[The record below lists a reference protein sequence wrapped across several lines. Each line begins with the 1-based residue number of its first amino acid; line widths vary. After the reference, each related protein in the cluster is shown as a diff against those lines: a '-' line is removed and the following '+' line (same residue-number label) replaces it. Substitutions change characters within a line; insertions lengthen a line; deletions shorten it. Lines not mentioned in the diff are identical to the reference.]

1 MPSWFSRTPSLQ
13 YGKESF
19 DTKIGT
25 VYTAYDPK
33 SPPQHPGPQWTR
45 FVCISDTHSETF
57 DVPPGDVLLHS
68 GDLSKLGKYDQL
80 KVTVDWLRGLPHRVK
95 IIIAGNHDLPLHEA
109 WYVNDFHRFHKQKE
123 DSSRIRALLNDEKNG
138 ITYLQDQKHT
148 FQAKDGGREW
158 SVYGFPWQPWFGGWA
173 FNYET
178 EEAQALVK
186 PIPEVDILL
195 THGPP
200 HSILDTAL
208 NEQHVGCPELLTHL
222 SQMQRP
228 PLLHCFG
235 HIHES
240 HGAIVHSWTT
250 RDPAIEVSEAVDNTQ
265 SSSVKE
271 QSRQTIMV
279 NAANQPIG
287 PRGFVRGIR
296 VPCGG
301 PGFQPVIIDILDSA
315 ER

>member
-1 MPSWFSRTPSLQ
+1 MASWFSRIPRLQ

-19 DTKIGT
+19 NTKIGS

-33 SPPQHPGPQWTR
+33 HPPPHPGPERTR

-68 GDLSKLGKYDQL
+68 GDLSILGKYDQM
-80 KVTVDWLRGLPHRVK
+80 KVTVDWLRSLPHKVK
-95 IIIAGNHDLPLHEA
+95 IVIAGNHDFPLHEI
-109 WYVNDFHRFHKQKE
+109 WYDTNFHFFHEQKE
-123 DSSRIRALLNDEKNG
+123 VSSRLMELFNDETSG
-138 ITYLQDQKHT
+138 IVYIQDQKHT
-148 FQAKDGGREW
+148 FQAKEGGREW

-173 FNYET
+173 FNYKS
-178 EEAQALVK
+178 EEAKELVSS
-186 PIPEVDILL
+186 IPEVDILL

-200 HSILDTAL
+200 HSILDTTL
-208 NEQHVGCPELLTHL
+208 SGEHVGCPELLAHL
-222 SQMQRP
+222 SKMQRP
-228 PLLHCFG
+228 PLLNCFG

-240 HGAIVHSWTT
+240 HGAVIHIWDVPDSATDT
-250 RDPAIEVSEAVDNTQ
+250 SEAPNEQ
-265 SSSVKE
+265 ESASVKK
-271 QSRQTIMV
+271 QSRETIMV

-287 PRGFVRGIR
+287 PKGLVRGTR

-301 PGFQPVIIDILDSA
+301 PGFQPVIVDILDSV